1 MLKQLWI
8 KTLVGLTVFSVLL
21 TIAYL
26 LGLLG

>member
-8 KTLVGLTVFSVLL
+8 KTLIGLTVFAVLL
-21 TIAYL
+21 TAAYL

>member
-21 TIAYL
+21 GIAFL

>member
-21 TIAYL
+21 AIAFL

>member
-21 TIAYL
+21 GIALL
-26 LGLLG
+26 LGLVG

>member
-8 KTLVGLTVFSVLL
+8 KTLVGLTVFAVLL
-21 TIAYL
+21 TIAFL

>member
-8 KTLVGLTVFSVLL
+8 KTLVGLTAFAIML